1 MEPQKEFTQ
10 EEVDRLIQLRK
21 EIDGVIKK
29 AQAYLCP
36 KPIGSNEDKKAEY
49 EPPMKVKEF
58 IELCK
63 KYIPECIMKDEGT
76 CGWICFRGG
85 TEPYNAIVALL
96 PRGEY
101 AVYDQWRDCTITK
114 DKEYMLN
121 FLKKK
126 ATVKVKE

>member
-10 EEVDRLIQLRK
+10 EEVDRLIKLRK
-21 EIDGVIKK
+21 DIDVVIER
-29 AQAYLCP
+29 AQAYLRP
-36 KPIGSNEDKKAEY
+36 KPIGSKKEKKAES
-49 EPPMKVKEF
+49 EPPMEVQAF

-63 KYIPECIMKDEGT
+63 KYIPECIMKDKGS
-76 CGWICFRGG
+76 CGWICFLGG

>member
-21 EIDGVIKK
+21 EIDGVIEK
-29 AQAYLCP
+29 AKAYISQ
-36 KPIGSNEDKKAEY
+36 KPVGSKEDEKAEN

-76 CGWICFRGG
+76 CGWICFLGG

-121 FLKKK
+121 YLKQK
-126 ATVKVKE
+126 ATVKENN